1 MTTPNTERHWTDEVA
16 AGWAS
21 DVGLTIDD
29 ITLPEGGTGVAH
41 AHVVAEMARRG
52 LERPQSDS
60 SGGWGMKPRRRTFAR
75 KPLQG
80 VTPPAGQVLSAPP
93 VEAVSPQQAMYDTI
107 VRMCAVGATLIPMGG
122 GGKRQPPP
130 GFPSHPGLTADA
142 AYAHRMAGGN
152 LAAVMGVNSRMIAF
166 DAEDFAATAAVEAAG
181 IVPLVLPAK
190 SQYSSDT
197 LATVEGDEDSGKR
210 NTKRGGTHTWLL
222 LPEGIDA
229 ATLPHSGTI
238 GIELPNGGV
247 IDVLAAGRYAMAP
260 GSQLA
265 VAPGV
270 QYASLAGRLLDPSV
284 ELTGLQVAPMWLFD
298 RSVPCPPEL
307 APLHGI
313 LTPVQPRERVER
325 NARSSE
331 LDHLIDGVPWEQW
344 LDGLGKIIFTGRY
357 SGCGCPEYH
366 YIGASTDKSL
376 TLHEGCSEYGCG
388 AHVWSGT
395 MIAKE
400 GLDGEHLSRA
410 QLRMVLAGETFKE
423 ACSAV
428 GLDIGEDRAELHGL
442 DAESFDEAAEHADGR
457 GDHATAGEL
466 RAVAAKLRE
475 AAAERREQ
483 AKANGEVFYEP
494 GEGQL
499 LGAPPMMRGVPA
511 PSAPAAATG
520 TETTTQTATPAG
532 TSAPTTSASEN
543 KVDQSPEAVI
553 DASIPA
559 AKKEVW
565 ERVKAKGFDPTS
577 KTLYPLGFHSTPEI
591 IAGVM
596 DYSDRTR
603 ALFHKARSERNVH
616 PIGLYLMDLIRF
628 GNRLPT
634 DLGPYPGV
642 SLSTFVVLVGRAG
655 TGKTQ
660 TGRAD
665 LSPTDWATLG
675 VVRRNFAEGTWEY
688 PLTGADV
695 NLTHRLGSGQVIV
708 DLYGGSEPVFNEET
722 GVQIKGQKKFKPND
736 HLSIHVHEDEL
747 SAFIARSTGPQNT
760 SLQTVCSAWARADI
774 GDSSR
779 NAGPK
784 LAICGAV
791 NPYNLFMS
799 SGLQPKKSGPY
810 FASEGV
816 GYVQRNIHSAVTDP
830 FRKVGL
836 PVLADPGP
844 QPAPS
849 LALGHETT
857 FVLCESIRLA
867 MDDNEEDGSID
878 TLIGVSDLDSH
889 LLMVRVRLACLVAA
903 YHGTLVVTEECW
915 EHTGVIMEHARRS
928 RAYCEA
934 AKDHAAQDEAGD
946 AEVLKRYGL
955 RVANAAD
962 REKVEAC
969 AQRIIAKI
977 VAAGEDGLTEGE
989 AKKVLS
995 GKRRGGQPTERE
1007 LYAADAVKV
1016 VKATDGMSFDGTR
1029 FRVAVK
1035 VSVNPAPTIANLQP
1049 VPTIGNVAVA

>member
-1 MTTPNTERHWTDEVA
+1 MTPNSERHWTDEVA

-21 DVGLTIDD
+21 DVGLAIDD
-29 ITLPEGGTGVAH
+29 ITLPDGELGVAH

-52 LERPQSDS
+52 LERPKGDGSV
-60 SGGWGMKPRRRTFAR
+60 GWGMKPRKRKFTP
-75 KPLQG
+75 KPLTG
-80 VTPPAGQVLSAPP
+80 VVPPAGPAPTAPP
-93 VEAVSPQQAMYDTI
+93 VAPGETVSPQQAMYDTI

-142 AYAHRMAGGN
+142 AYAHRVAGGN

-190 SQYSSDT
+190 SQYASDI
-197 LATVEGDEDSGKR
+197 LATVEGDEDSGKP

-222 LPEGIDA
+222 LPEGIDP

-238 GIELPNGGV
+238 GIDLPNGGV

-270 QYASLAGRLLDPSV
+270 QYAVLVNRALDPSV
-284 ELTGLQVAPMWLFD
+284 ELTALQVAPMWLFD

-331 LDHLIDGVPWEQW
+331 LDQLIDDVPWEQW
-344 LDGLGKIIFTGRY
+344 LDGLGQIVFTGRY

-366 YIGASTDKSL
+366 YLGASTDKSL

-400 GLDGEHLSRA
+400 ALDGEHLSRA

-423 ACSAV
+423 ACAAV
-428 GLDIGEDRAELHGL
+428 NINIGEDRAELHGL
-442 DAESFDEAAEHADGR
+442 DAESFDEAAERADER
-457 GDHATAGEL
+457 GDHGTAGEL

-483 AKANGEVFYEP
+483 AKANGEIFFDA
-494 GEGQL
+494 GEGQVR
-499 LGAPPMMRGVPA
+499 GAPPMMRGVPA
-511 PSAPAAATG
+511 ASAPAAATG

-532 TSAPTTSASEN
+532 TSAPSEN
-543 KVDQSPEAVI
+543 KVDQSPEAAI

-559 AKKEVW
+559 GKKEIW

-722 GVQIKGQKKFKPND
+722 GVQIKGQKRFKPND

-791 NPYNLFMS
+791 SPYNLFMS

-836 PVLADPGP
+836 PVLANPGP

-849 LALGHETT
+849 LALGHETV
-857 FVLCESIRLA
+857 FVLCESIQLA

-878 TLIGVSDLDSH
+878 TLVGVSDMDSH

-903 YHGTLVVTEECW
+903 YHGSLVVTEECW

-946 AEVLKRYGL
+946 AEVLRKYGI
-955 RVANAAD
+955 RVASAAD
-962 REKVEAC
+962 RERVEAC
-969 AQRIIAKI
+969 ARRIIAKI
-977 VAAGEDGLTEGE
+977 VGEGPAGLTQGE
-989 AKKVLS
+989 AKKVLGS
-995 GKRRGGQPTERE
+995 TRRGGKPSERD
-1007 LYAADAVKV
+1007 LYVEDALKV
-1016 VKATDGMSFDGTR
+1016 VKASDDIAFDGTR
-1029 FRVAVK
+1029 FRVVTK
-1035 VSVNPAPTIANLQP
+1035 VAVNPAPAAGILQS
-1049 VPTIGNVAVA
+1049 VPNIGNVNVA